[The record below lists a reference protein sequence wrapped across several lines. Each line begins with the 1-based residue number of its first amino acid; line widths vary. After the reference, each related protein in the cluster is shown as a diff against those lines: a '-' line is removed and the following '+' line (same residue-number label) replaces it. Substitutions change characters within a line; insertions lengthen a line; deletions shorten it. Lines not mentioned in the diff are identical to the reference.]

1 MCLGVGY
8 TMEKDPKDSQRR
20 GQGINDD
27 SSHVRKDLSR
37 NNTQRL
43 FLSNE
48 LTGYFMQIII
58 HIILSK

>member
-1 MCLGVGY
+1 
-8 TMEKDPKDSQRR
+8 MEKDPKDSQRR

>member
-43 FLSNE
+43 FFKQRTNGIFY
-48 LTGYFMQIII
+48 TDYYTYYFM
-58 HIILSK
+58 